1 MHIEVNYR
9 DLAKSDSLNGHISE
23 SVDHHLGR
31 FDDRLTRIEVHIGDI
46 NGHKPGENDKRCMME
61 ARPKGL
67 PPVVS
72 EAYSGD
78 IYNAVRDAATKL
90 ERVLERRFAKHAS

>member
-1 MHIEVNYR
+1 MHVEINYR
-9 DLAKSDSLNGHISE
+9 DLAKSDRLNEHITE
-23 SVDHHLGR
+23 SIDHHLSR
-31 FDDRLTRIEVHIGDI
+31 YDSRITRVEVHVGDI

-72 EAYSGD
+72 EAYAGD
-78 IYNAVRDAATKL
+78 IYNAVRDATNKL
-90 ERVLERRFAKHAS
+90 GRVLERRLARHAS

>member
-9 DLAKSDSLNGHISE
+9 DLAKSDRLNSHIE
-23 SVDHHLGR
+23 EVIEHHLHKYEEHI
-31 FDDRLTRIEVHIGDI
+31 TRVEVHVGDT

-61 ARPKGL
+61 ARAKGL

-72 EAYSGD
+72 EAHAGD
-78 IYNAVRDAATKL
+78 IYNAVRDAGTKL
-90 ERVLERRFAKHAS
+90 ERVLERRLARRAS

>member
-1 MHIEVNYR
+1 MHIEISYR
-9 DLAKSDSLNGHISE
+9 DLSKSDALNEHISG
-23 SVDHHLGR
+23 SVEQHLSR
-31 FDDRLTRIEVHIGDI
+31 YDTRITRVEVHVGDI

-72 EAYSGD
+72 EAYAGD

-90 ERVLERRFAKHAS
+90 ERVLERRFARHA